1 MKRFN
6 QALWNSESLTIPVFI
21 GAFFYWYF
29 TRLNGLDPRDVNWL
43 LPFWHGA
50 IDSAAHYLGWE
61 YFRSAPILQWPLGRT
76 PNLGPGSGSSI
87 SMTDSIP
94 LMAFLF
100 KPFTHWYQGTFQ
112 YFGIWTLIC
121 FVLQSV
127 ASWKLIGIWVKDQ
140 FARGLAC
147 CFFVVTPAF
156 LDRLTFQL
164 GISSHWVILF
174 ALYLFFKKN
183 FSLKLWIILG
193 VVATLVQPYLAI
205 MVSVVFF
212 FALMGNSHFLKRLFV
227 YVLSVFFAAYQ
238 AGLFVFGSS
247 NVGSDGFGVYSANAF
262 ALVDPGFIAF
272 DRAPWSTWVPDV
284 RENGGQYEGF
294 AFLGSGVLSIA
305 VVLFIIQLITVRK
318 SKVLL
323 SGLIALPALINFV
336 ISQNA
341 MSVLALL
348 TFVLIAIC
356 VIQLQQYAKRDR
368 LMVVKVCCIVSGFSL
383 FALSN
388 IILVGDFNFFQY
400 EIPKYFLDRFA
411 IARTSGRFIWLPM
424 YFVMTVVLVAALK
437 LFPRR
442 AGMSLLCVALFFQIS
457 DSSQAT
463 RFISDAVTRPGA
475 DNYLPSKTWTVLG
488 STYKSVKFVPAAHF
502 PRLFDTNPDFLNTS
516 GWLWRDIGVLGQRY
530 GWRLNSFYFGRVPE
544 TGFLAENTELNENL
558 ATGDYDRSVLYIF
571 VGSEEWE
578 LAKKTVKNTDL
589 IGTLDGVPIIA
600 PGLSDCS
607 VCDFSSFSN
616 RSPFGSV
623 G

>member
-1 MKRFN
+1 
-6 QALWNSESLTIPVFI
+6 
-21 GAFFYWYF
+21 
-29 TRLNGLDPRDVNWL
+29 
-43 LPFWHGA
+43 
-50 IDSAAHYLGWE
+50 
-61 YFRSAPILQWPLGRT
+61 
-76 PNLGPGSGSSI
+76 
-87 SMTDSIP
+87 
-94 LMAFLF
+94 
-100 KPFTHWYQGTFQ
+100 
-112 YFGIWTLIC
+112 
-121 FVLQSV
+121 
-127 ASWKLIGIWVKDQ
+127 VKDQ

-193 VVATLVQPYLAI
+193 VVATLVLPYLAI